1 MTRQS
6 NNVIKNMEND
16 IKYEVNTEF
25 DFYQI
30 VVFEF
35 KININKIKRRKKEL
49 LIRLDSL
56 LDY

>member
-1 MTRQS
+1 
-6 NNVIKNMEND
+6 MEND